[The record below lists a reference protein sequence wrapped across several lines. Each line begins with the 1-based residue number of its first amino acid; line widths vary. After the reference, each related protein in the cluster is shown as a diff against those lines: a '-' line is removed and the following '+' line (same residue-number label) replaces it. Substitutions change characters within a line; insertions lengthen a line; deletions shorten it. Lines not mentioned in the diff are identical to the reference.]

1 MLIIEETIEGTA
13 GYTIRYIYDDNNLL
27 LGFIYNNTTYYY
39 QRTLTGDIARIV
51 DEAGEIQGEYIYD
64 AFGNILN
71 LDALS
76 EIAEINPFRYKGYY
90 YDQETN
96 LYYCKSRYYSPEI
109 YRWLSRDA
117 IEYLDPSSVEGCN
130 LYVYCNN
137 NPIMYVDEN
146 GNSALGLFVICL
158 LGIVITAGIL
168 SLDTLH
174 AETTYGTFD
183 FEFMELEKDS
193 LNFVTIGGSVGRK
206 DWYLDK
212 EKNRSIYFK
221 GFNLG
226 SSLSLT
232 KETSNINE
240 ILEIDASIFEVGF
253 EGKYI
258 NFHYAL
264 GYNQDYVSIN
274 LDWLLSNKN
283 NERNN

>member
-1 MLIIEETIEGTA
+1 M
-13 GYTIRYIYDDNNLL
+13 
-27 LGFIYNNTTYYY
+27 
-39 QRTLTGDIARIV
+39 
-51 DEAGEIQGEYIYD
+51 
-64 AFGNILN
+64 
-71 LDALS
+71 
-76 EIAEINPFRYKGYY
+76 
-90 YDQETN
+90 
-96 LYYCKSRYYSPEI
+96 
-109 YRWLSRDA
+109 
-117 IEYLDPSSVEGCN
+117 
-130 LYVYCNN
+130 YCNN
-137 NPIMYVDEN
+137 NPVMYVDEN

-158 LGIVITAGIL
+158 IGIVITAVIL
-168 SLDTLH
+168 SLDTPH
-174 AETTYGTFD
+174 AETTYETFD
-183 FEFMELEKDS
+183 FEFMELEKGS

-240 ILEIDASIFEVGF
+240 ILKIDASIFEVGF

-258 NFHYAL
+258 NFHWAL
-264 GYNQDYVSIN
+264 GYYQDYVSIN

>member
-1 MLIIEETIEGTA
+1 M
-13 GYTIRYIYDDNNLL
+13 
-27 LGFIYNNTTYYY
+27 
-39 QRTLTGDIARIV
+39 
-51 DEAGEIQGEYIYD
+51 
-64 AFGNILN
+64 
-71 LDALS
+71 
-76 EIAEINPFRYKGYY
+76 
-90 YDQETN
+90 
-96 LYYCKSRYYSPEI
+96 
-109 YRWLSRDA
+109 
-117 IEYLDPSSVEGCN
+117 
-130 LYVYCNN
+130 
-137 NPIMYVDEN
+137 
-146 GNSALGLFVICL
+146 
-158 LGIVITAGIL
+158 ITAGIL
-168 SLDTLH
+168 SLDTPH

-221 GFNLG
+221 GFNFG